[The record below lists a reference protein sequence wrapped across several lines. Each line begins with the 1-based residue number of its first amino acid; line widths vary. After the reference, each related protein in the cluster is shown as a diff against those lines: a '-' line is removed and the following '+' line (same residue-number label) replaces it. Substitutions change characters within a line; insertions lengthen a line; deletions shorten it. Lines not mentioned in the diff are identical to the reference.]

1 MKMYQRN
8 RQVGP
13 KRQKGMTLIE
23 LLVAGV
29 ISIIAS
35 AGMVILMSSTLGTG
49 ARTIKVTRVAEEM
62 GSSMQFISRE
72 LRRANYHANYA
83 VCFGDPDC
91 MGPPTADNPNR
102 LDVRTYINSVSN
114 ANGLR
119 IANTS
124 WGTNDCLWFWYDR
137 DLTKEFGDTAGIH
150 EPVGAFRR
158 TEENGDGVGIIQMTT
173 KEAAAPA
180 CTADWD
186 DAAWVSITNPA
197 LVDVTTLEIDNS
209 IATTT
214 NYDKTVLYSFLDAT
228 TVDSYAYT
236 LSGSTQEVERI
247 GITMTGAL
255 IDAASPIWAQ
265 GNSAPTVELQEFI
278 RVRNNTVVAVP

>member
-1 MKMYQRN
+1 MKMYPENQR
-8 RQVGP
+8 VGP
-13 KRQKGMTLIE
+13 KWQKGVTLIE
-23 LLVAGV
+23 LLVAGL

-62 GSSMQFISRE
+62 GSSMQFISRQ
-72 LRRANYHANYA
+72 LRRANYHSTYA
-83 VCFGDPDC
+83 ACFGAADC
-91 MGPPTADNPNR
+91 TGAGNLNIDGYT
-102 LDVRTYINSVSN
+102 NSVSN
-114 ANGLR
+114 ANGLG

-137 DLTKEFGDTAGIH
+137 DATKVFGTTAVTN
-150 EPVGAFRR
+150 EPVAAFRR

-173 KEAAAPA
+173 TRAAAPA

-209 IATTT
+209 IATST
-214 NYDKTVLYSFLDAT
+214 NYDTTILYSFLDSA